1 MLLVW
6 IGALLIIAGVAV
18 AAVRTA
24 QRGRL
29 SEVRART
36 PDRHPDTL
44 EPRGEGR
51 RLSLKADLPGLVLIA
66 VGAVLLFAGAF
77 L

>member
-6 IGALLIIAGVAV
+6 IGALLIVSGVV
-18 AAVRTA
+18 LMAVRTIR
-24 QRGRL
+24 RGKL
-29 SEVRART
+29 SDARPT
-36 PDRHPDTL
+36 AATPDTL

-51 RLSLKADLPGLVLIA
+51 RLGLKADLPGLALIA
-66 VGAVLLFAGAF
+66 VGSLLLLSTA